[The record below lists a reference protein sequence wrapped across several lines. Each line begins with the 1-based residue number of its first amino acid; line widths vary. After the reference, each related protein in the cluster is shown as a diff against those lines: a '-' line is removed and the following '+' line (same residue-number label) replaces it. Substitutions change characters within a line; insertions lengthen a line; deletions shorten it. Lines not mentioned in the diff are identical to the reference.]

1 MTRPTSRLI
10 FLSRKLLEMKLVIVE
25 SPAKCTTIKRYLG
38 EDYLVM
44 ASLGHIR
51 DLATSGKDGLGVNV
65 AEDFS
70 PTYNINKDKLHIV
83 KELKN
88 AMSKCD
94 EVILATD
101 PDREGEA
108 IAWHLAQVL
117 GLDINSTKRLE
128 FHEITRDSIGEAM
141 LHPRTIDKNL
151 VSSQETRRIIDRII
165 GFKLSTLLFKK
176 IRSRSGGRVQS
187 ATLKMIADHDDEIAK
202 FVPEEYW
209 TINVKINAFK
219 RTFAVNFVSDKG
231 EAVQISNGAQASSI
245 VDRIPEN
252 LKVINVEKKIK
263 VSDSKEPFITSTLQ
277 QEAFSRLKFKTKKT
291 QLIAQQLYEGIEVDG
306 EHVGLIT
313 YMRTDSTRLSPTF
326 VQRATAY
333 ITEKFGKEYLGHAK
347 KIRQVSMMQ
356 DAHEA
361 IRPTSNHR
369 TPESV
374 RKFLTNDQYNLYK
387 LIYNRTVASLMQ
399 SKKDEQMT
407 IYLGANDLLF
417 KLDLTRT
424 LFKGYE
430 AIYVDTEKEE
440 NHFDYFPDFEVG
452 KEFKVAS
459 KEAEQKF
466 TQAPAHYSEAKIV
479 RLMEEVGIGRPSTYA
494 STIDT
499 LRKRKYV
506 DNESGI
512 LTITQQGALTSTVL
526 NKYFPEIINT
536 KYTAQMEKKLDNI
549 EDGSQSRSK
558 ILNEFYYPFIEHFNV
573 VSQIMYKEKFVETG
587 DMCPICGAPLVIKEG
602 KNGTFIGCSN
612 FPGCKYVQ
620 KEETDKNEPTK
631 IGEKCPECG
640 GDLVLREKNGS
651 TFVSCSN
658 FPKCHYTR
666 KMPTTNVSPT
676 IEDTKPVKDCPDCD
690 GYLIKKKG
698 RYGYFLGCINY
709 PKCTH
714 MEKIKR
720 NKRK

>member
-1 MTRPTSRLI
+1 
-10 FLSRKLLEMKLVIVE
+10 MKLVIVE

-51 DLATSGKDGLGVNV
+51 DLATSGKDGLGVDV
-65 AEDFS
+65 SKDFL
-70 PTYNINKDKLHIV
+70 PTYIINKDKQHIV
-83 KELKN
+83 RDLKN
-88 AMSKCD
+88 AMRKCD

-117 GLDINSTKRLE
+117 GLDVDTTKRLE
-128 FHEITRDSIGEAM
+128 FHEITRDSISQAM
-141 LHPRTIDKNL
+141 ANPRTINQNL

-187 ATLKMIADHDDEIAK
+187 ATLKMISDHDEEIAK

-209 TINVKINAFK
+209 TINTKIKAFH
-219 RTFAVNFVSDKG
+219 RVFNVTLISESDIASK
-231 EAVQISNGAQASSI
+231 EQADAI
-245 VDRIPEN
+245 LARIPDF
-252 LKVINVEKKIK
+252 LTVDKVEKKIK
-263 VSDSKEPFITSTLQ
+263 ISDSKEPFITSTLQ

-291 QLIAQQLYEGIEVDG
+291 QLVAQQLYEGIEVDG

-326 VQRATAY
+326 VSRATAY
-333 ITEKFGKEYLGHAK
+333 IQEKFGKEFLGHAK

-387 LIYNRTVASLMQ
+387 LIYNRTLASLMQ

-407 IYLGANDLLF
+407 IYLKGNDLLY

-424 LFKGYE
+424 VFKGYE
-430 AIYVDTEKEE
+430 IIYADSEKEE
-440 NHFDYFPDFEVG
+440 NHFDNFPDFVAGMDFEVVE
-452 KEFKVAS
+452 KAN
-459 KEAEQKF
+459 EQKF

-499 LRKRKYV
+499 IKKRKYV
-506 DNESGI
+506 TDEGGV
-512 LTITQQGALTSTVL
+512 LTVTQQGSLTSTVL

-536 KYTAQMEKKLDNI
+536 KYTALMEKKLDNI
-549 EDGSQSRSK
+549 EDGNQSRNK
-558 ILNEFYYPFIEHFNV
+558 ILEEFYYPFIEHFNK
-573 VSQIMYKEKFVETG
+573 VSQVMYKEKFVETG
-587 DMCPICGAPLVIKEG
+587 EKCPECGAPLVIKEG
-602 KNGTFIGCSN
+602 KNGTFVGCSN
-612 FPGCKYVQ
+612 FPTCKYVQ
-620 KEETDKNEPTK
+620 KEEKENTAKPT
-631 IGEKCPECG
+631 GEKCPKCG
-640 GDLVLREKNGS
+640 GELLQREKNGS
-651 TFVSCSN
+651 TFLTCSN
-658 FPKCHYTR
+658 FPKCRYT
-666 KMPTTNVSPT
+666 KKVLMESATTSEPTNA
-676 IEDTKPVKDCPDCD
+676 VKNCPECD

-698 RYGYFLGCINY
+698 KFGYFLGCINY
-709 PKCTH
+709 PTCTH
-714 MEKIKR
+714 MEKLPKKR
-720 NKRK
+720 RK

>member
-1 MTRPTSRLI
+1 
-10 FLSRKLLEMKLVIVE
+10 MKLVIVE

-38 EDYLVM
+38 DNYIVM

-51 DLATSGKDGLGVNV
+51 DLATSGKDGLGVDVNN
-65 AEDFS
+65 DFS
-70 PTYNINKDKLHIV
+70 PTYVVNKDKQHIIR
-83 KELKN
+83 ELKN
-88 AMSKCD
+88 AMDKCD

-117 GLDINSTKRLE
+117 GLNVDTTKRLE

-141 LHPRTIDKNL
+141 KHPRVINKNL

-176 IRSRSGGRVQS
+176 IHSRSGGRVQS

-209 TINVKINAFK
+209 TITTKIKAFNK
-219 RTFAVNFVSDKG
+219 EFAVNLLTDNDQEINIKNG
-231 EAVQISNGAQASSI
+231 EQAYAI
-245 VDRIPEN
+245 LKRIPEQ
-252 LKVINVEKKIK
+252 LNVAKIEKKIK
-263 VSDSKEPFITSTLQ
+263 ISDSKEPFITSTLQ

-291 QLIAQQLYEGIEVDG
+291 QLIAQQLYEGIEVAG

-326 VQRATAY
+326 VERATAY

-374 RKFLTNDQYNLYK
+374 RRYLTNDQYNLYK
-387 LIYNRTVASLMQ
+387 LIYNRTLASLMQ

-407 IYLGANDLLF
+407 VYLEGNGLCF

-430 AIYVDTEKEE
+430 AIYKDSEEE
-440 NHFDYFPDFEVG
+440 NHFDYFPDFTTDEKFAVIF
-452 KEFKVAS
+452 KET
-459 KEAEQKF
+459 EQKF
-466 TQAPAHYSEAKIV
+466 TQPPAHYSEAKIV

-499 LRKRKYV
+499 IRKRKYV
-506 DNESGI
+506 TDESGI
-512 LTITQQGALTSTVL
+512 LVTTKQGTLTSVVL
-526 NKYFPEIINT
+526 NKYFPEIVDT
-536 KYTAQMEKKLDNI
+536 KYTALMEKKLDNI
-549 EDGSQSRSK
+549 EEGNQSRSK
-558 ILNEFYYPFIEHFNV
+558 ILNDFYYPFIELFDE
-573 VSQIMYKEKFVETG
+573 VSKKMYKESFVETG
-587 DMCPICGAPLVIKEG
+587 EFCPECGAPLVIKEG
-602 KNGTFIGCSN
+602 KNGQFVGCSN
-612 FPGCKYVQ
+612 FPECKYVQ
-620 KEETDKNEPTK
+620 KQENEGPAPTP
-631 IGEKCPECG
+631 IGEKCPDCG
-640 GDLVLREKNGS
+640 GQLLLRTKNNNS
-651 TFVSCSN
+651 FITCEN
-658 FPKCHYTR
+658 FPRCHYTR
-666 KMPTTNVSPT
+666 KVATSNSSPI
-676 IEDTKPVKDCPDCD
+676 IEEEKRVKDCPDCD
-690 GYLIKKKG
+690 GYLVKKKG
-698 RYGYFLGCINY
+698 KFGYFLGCINY
-709 PKCTH
+709 PKCNH
-714 MEKIKR
+714 MEKIMKK
-720 NKRK
+720 KRK

>member
-1 MTRPTSRLI
+1 
-10 FLSRKLLEMKLVIVE
+10 MKLVIVE

-38 EDYLVM
+38 EDYQVM

-51 DLATSGKDGLGVNV
+51 DLATSGKDGLGVDVNN
-65 AEDFS
+65 DFS
-70 PTYNINKDKLHIV
+70 PTYIINKDKQHIV
-83 KELKN
+83 RELKN
-88 AMSKCD
+88 AMYKCD

-117 GLDINSTKRLE
+117 GLDVDTTKRLE

-141 LHPRTIDKNL
+141 KHPRTIDQNL

-187 ATLKMIADHDDEIAK
+187 ATLKMIADHDEEIAK

-209 TINVKINAFK
+209 VINTKINAF
-219 RTFAVNFVSDKG
+219 RRNFSVTLLADSG
-231 EAVQISNGAQASSI
+231 EAIKIANGVQANEILA
-245 VDRIPEN
+245 RIPDN
-252 LKVINVEKKIK
+252 LVVDKVEKKIK

-291 QLIAQQLYEGIEVDG
+291 QLVAQQLYEGIEVDG

-326 VQRATAY
+326 VQRATAF
-333 ITEKFGKEYLGHAK
+333 IQEKFGKEYLGHAK

-387 LIYNRTVASLMQ
+387 LIYNRTLASLMQ

-407 IYLGANDLLF
+407 IYLKGNDLLY

-424 LFKGYE
+424 VFKGYE
-430 AIYVDTEKEE
+430 VIYADTEKEE
-440 NHFDYFPDFEVG
+440 NHFDYFPDFEIG
-452 KEFKVAS
+452 SSFKVIE
-459 KEAEQKF
+459 KQAEQKF

-499 LRKRKYV
+499 IKKRKYV
-506 DNESGI
+506 EDQSGI
-512 LTITQQGALTSTVL
+512 LTVTPQGSLTSTVL
-526 NKYFPEIINT
+526 NKYFPEIIDT
-536 KYTAQMEKKLDNI
+536 KYTALMEKKLDNI
-549 EDGSQSRSK
+549 EEGNQSRSK
-558 ILNEFYYPFIEHFNV
+558 ILDEFYYPFIEHFNK
-573 VSQIMYKEKFVETG
+573 VSQVMYKEKFVETG
-587 DMCPICGAPLVIKEG
+587 DKCPICGAPLVVKEG
-602 KNGTFIGCSN
+602 KNGSFVGCSN
-612 FPGCKYVQ
+612 FPTCKYVQ
-620 KEETDKNEPTK
+620 KEEKPANAATP
-631 IGEKCPECG
+631 IGEKCPDCG
-640 GDLVLREKNGS
+640 GELLLRQKNGTS
-651 TFVSCSN
+651 FLTCSN
-658 FPKCHYTR
+658 FPKCRYTR
-666 KMPTTNVSPT
+666 KMLTTNVSPT
-676 IEDTKPVKDCPDCD
+676 IEDAKPVKDCPDCD

-698 RYGYFLGCINY
+698 KYGYFLGCINY
-709 PKCTH
+709 PKCNH
-714 MEKIKR
+714 MERIKR
-720 NKRK
+720 TKRK

>member
-1 MTRPTSRLI
+1 
-10 FLSRKLLEMKLVIVE
+10 MKLVIVE

-38 EDYLVM
+38 DNYIVM

-51 DLATSGKDGLGVNV
+51 DLATSGKDGLGVDVNN
-65 AEDFS
+65 DFS
-70 PTYNINKDKLHIV
+70 PTYIINKDKQHIV
-83 KELKN
+83 RELKN
-88 AMSKCD
+88 AMDKCD

-117 GLDINSTKRLE
+117 GLDVETTKRLE
-128 FHEITRDSIGEAM
+128 FHEITRDSISEAM
-141 LHPRTIDKNL
+141 NHPRTINKSL

-176 IRSRSGGRVQS
+176 IHSRSAGRVQS

-209 TINVKINAFK
+209 TIATKIKAFNK
-219 RTFAVNFVSDKG
+219 EFSVALLSD
-231 EAVQISNGAQASSI
+231 NGQDVEIKNSEQAHAI
-245 VDRIPEN
+245 LDRIPEKLN
-252 LKVINVEKKIK
+252 VAKVEKKIK
-263 VSDSKEPFITSTLQ
+263 ISDSKEPFITSTLQ

-291 QLIAQQLYEGIEVDG
+291 QLVAQQLYEGIEVDG

-326 VQRATAY
+326 VQRATDY

-387 LIYNRTVASLMQ
+387 LIYNRTLASLMQ

-407 IYLGANDLLF
+407 VFLEGDGLMF

-424 LFKGYE
+424 LFQGYE
-430 AIYVDTEKEE
+430 AIYKDAEKEE
-440 NHFDYFPDFEVG
+440 NHFEFFPDFESDEQFEVTL
-452 KEFKVAS
+452 KET
-459 KEAEQKF
+459 EQKF
-466 TQAPAHYSEAKIV
+466 TQPPAHYSEAKIV

-499 LRKRKYV
+499 IRKRKYV

-512 LTITQQGALTSTVL
+512 LITTKQGNLTSVVL
-526 NKYFPEIINT
+526 NKYFPEIVNT
-536 KYTAQMEKKLDNI
+536 KYTATMEKKLDNI
-549 EDGSQSRSK
+549 EEGNQSRSK
-558 ILNEFYYPFIEHFNV
+558 ILNDFYYPFIEEFDR
-573 VSQIMYKEKFVETG
+573 VSKIMYKESFVETG
-587 DMCPICGAPLVIKEG
+587 EKCPKCGAPLVIKEG
-602 KNGTFIGCSN
+602 KNGQFVGCSN
-612 FPGCKYVQ
+612 FPECKYVQ
-620 KEETDKNEPTK
+620 KQESDAPKPTP

-640 GDLVLREKNGS
+640 GELLLRNKNGNS
-651 TFVSCSN
+651 FITCSN
-658 FPKCHYTR
+658 FPKCRYTR
-666 KMPTTNVSPT
+666 KVASSNTSPV
-676 IEDTKPVKDCPDCD
+676 IEEEKKVKDCPDCD
-690 GYLIKKKG
+690 GYLVKKKG
-698 RYGYFLGCINY
+698 RFGYFLGCINY
-709 PKCTH
+709 PKCNH
-714 MEKIKR
+714 MERILRK
-720 NKRK
+720 KRK

>member
-1 MTRPTSRLI
+1 MARSI
-10 FLSRKLLEMKLVIVE
+10 FLSRKLSKMKLVIVE

-38 EDYLVM
+38 EDYIVM

-65 AEDFS
+65 ADDFS
-70 PTYNINKDKLHIV
+70 PTYIINKDKQHIV

-88 AMSKCD
+88 AMYKCD

-117 GLDINSTKRLE
+117 GLDVNTTKRLE

-141 LHPRTIDKNL
+141 NHPRTIDQNL

-219 RTFAVNFVSDKG
+219 RTFAVNLISDKDDK
-231 EAVQISNGAQASSI
+231 ITNGQVAQAI
-245 VDRIPEN
+245 VKRIPEY
-252 LKVINVEKKIK
+252 LSVSKIEKKIK

-326 VQRATAY
+326 VGRATAY

-374 RKFLTNDQYNLYK
+374 RRFLTNDQYNLYK
-387 LIYNRTVASLMQ
+387 LIYNRTLASLMQ

-407 IYLGANDLLF
+407 IYLEGNGLMW

-430 AIYVDTEKEE
+430 AVYIDTEKED
-440 NHFDYFPDFEVG
+440 NHFDYFPDFAEG
-452 KEFKVAS
+452 EQFKVTQ
-459 KEAEQKF
+459 KDAEQKF

-479 RLMEEVGIGRPSTYA
+479 KLMEEVGIGRPSTYA
-494 STIDT
+494 STIET

-506 DNESGI
+506 DDQSGI
-512 LTITQQGALTSTVL
+512 LTITQQGSLTSTVL
-526 NKYFPEIINT
+526 NKYFPDIVNT
-536 KYTAQMEKKLDNI
+536 KYTAQMENKLDNI
-549 EDGSQSRSK
+549 EDGSQSRNK
-558 ILNEFYYPFIEHFNV
+558 ILNEFYYPFIDHFNV
-573 VSQIMYKEKFVETG
+573 VSKIMYKEKFEETG
-587 DMCPICGAPLVIKEG
+587 DLCPICGSPLVIKEG
-602 KNGTFIGCSN
+602 KNGKFVGCSN
-612 FPGCKYVQ
+612 FPKCKYVQ
-620 KEETDKNEPTK
+620 KEEVEKVELTK
-631 IGEKCPECG
+631 TGEKCPECG

-651 TFVSCSN
+651 TFISCSN

-666 KMPTTNVSPT
+666 KIPNSNASVAV
-676 IEDTKPVKDCPDCD
+676 EDAKPVKKCPECGGD
-690 GYLIKKKG
+690 LVKKKG
-698 RYGYFLGCINY
+698 PFGYFLGCTNF

-720 NKRK
+720 TKRK

>member
-1 MTRPTSRLI
+1 MTSIISRLI
-10 FLSRKLLEMKLVIVE
+10 VLKRKRRMKLVIVE

-38 EDYLVM
+38 DNYIVM

-51 DLATSGKDGLGVNV
+51 DLATSGKDGLGVDVNN
-65 AEDFS
+65 DFS
-70 PTYNINKDKLHIV
+70 PTYIINKDKQHIV
-83 KELKN
+83 RELKS
-88 AMSKCD
+88 AMDKCD

-117 GLDINSTKRLE
+117 GLDVETTKRLE

-141 LHPRTIDKNL
+141 NHPRTINKSL

-176 IRSRSGGRVQS
+176 IHSRSAGRVQS

-209 TINVKINAFK
+209 TITTKIKAFNK
-219 RTFAVNFVSDKG
+219 EFGVALLSD
-231 EAVQISNGAQASSI
+231 NGQDIEIKNSEQAHAI
-245 VDRIPEN
+245 LDRIPEKLN
-252 LKVINVEKKIK
+252 VAKVEKKIK

-291 QLIAQQLYEGIEVDG
+291 QLVAQQLYEGIEVDG

-326 VQRATAY
+326 VQRATDY

-387 LIYNRTVASLMQ
+387 LIYNRTLASLMQ

-407 IYLGANDLLF
+407 VFLEGDGLLF

-424 LFKGYE
+424 LFQGYE
-430 AIYVDTEKEE
+430 AIYKDAEKEE
-440 NHFDYFPDFEVG
+440 NHFEFFPDFTSDEQFEVVL
-452 KEFKVAS
+452 KET
-459 KEAEQKF
+459 EQKF
-466 TQAPAHYSEAKIV
+466 TQPPAHYSEAKIV

-499 LRKRKYV
+499 IRKRKYV

-512 LTITQQGALTSTVL
+512 LITTKQGNLTSVVL
-526 NKYFPEIINT
+526 NKYFPEIVNT
-536 KYTAQMEKKLDNI
+536 KYTATMEKKLDNI
-549 EDGSQSRSK
+549 EEGNQSRSK
-558 ILNEFYYPFIEHFNV
+558 ILNDFYYPFIEEFDR
-573 VSQIMYKEKFVETG
+573 VSKIMYKESFVETG
-587 DMCPICGAPLVIKEG
+587 DKCPKCGAPLVIKEG
-602 KNGTFIGCSN
+602 KNGQFVGCSN
-612 FPGCKYVQ
+612 FPECKYVQ
-620 KEETDKNEPTK
+620 KPENDGPKPTP

-640 GDLVLREKNGS
+640 GELLLRNKNGNS
-651 TFVSCSN
+651 FITCSN
-658 FPKCHYTR
+658 FPKCRYTR
-666 KMPTTNVSPT
+666 KVASTNTSPV
-676 IEDTKPVKDCPDCD
+676 IEEEKKVKDCPDCD
-690 GYLIKKKG
+690 GYLVKKKG
-698 RYGYFLGCINY
+698 RFGYFLGCINY
-709 PKCTH
+709 PKCNH
-714 MEKIKR
+714 MERILRK
-720 NKRK
+720 KRK

>member
-1 MTRPTSRLI
+1 
-10 FLSRKLLEMKLVIVE
+10 MKLVIVE

-65 AEDFS
+65 GDNFS
-70 PTYNINKDKLHIV
+70 PTYIVNKDKVHIV
-83 KELKN
+83 RELKN

-117 GLDINSTKRLE
+117 GLDIDTTKRLE

-219 RTFAVNFVSDKG
+219 RTFAINFVSDHG
-231 EAVQISNGAQASSI
+231 ESVQIANGEQASKI
-245 VDRIPEN
+245 INRISDN
-252 LKVINVEKKIK
+252 LKVVKVEKKIK

-326 VQRATAY
+326 VQRATAF
-333 ITEKFGKEYLGHAK
+333 IQEKYGKEYLGHAK

-387 LIYNRTVASLMQ
+387 LIYNRTLASLMQ

-407 IYLGANDLLF
+407 IYLKGNDLLY

-424 LFKGYE
+424 VFKGYE
-430 AIYVDTEKEE
+430 VIYADTEKEE
-440 NHFDYFPDFEVG
+440 NHFDYFPDFEIG
-452 KEFKVAS
+452 SSFKVIE
-459 KEAEQKF
+459 KQAEQKF

-499 LRKRKYV
+499 IKKRKYV
-506 DNESGI
+506 EDQSGI
-512 LTITQQGALTSTVL
+512 LTVTQQGALTSTVL
-526 NKYFPEIINT
+526 NKYFPEIIDT
-536 KYTAQMEKKLDNI
+536 KYTALMEKKLDNI
-549 EDGSQSRSK
+549 EEGNQSRSK
-558 ILNEFYYPFIEHFNV
+558 ILNEFYYPFIEHFNK
-573 VSQIMYKEKFVETG
+573 VSQVMYKEKFVETG
-587 DMCPICGAPLVIKEG
+587 DKCPVCGAPLVVKEG
-602 KNGTFIGCSN
+602 KNGSFVGCSN
-612 FPGCKYVQ
+612 FPTCKYVQ
-620 KEETDKNEPTK
+620 KEEKPANAATP
-631 IGEKCPECG
+631 IGEKCPDCG
-640 GDLVLREKNGS
+640 GDLLLRQKNGTS
-651 TFVSCSN
+651 FLTCSN
-658 FPKCHYTR
+658 FPKCRYTR
-666 KMPTTNVSPT
+666 KMLTTNVSPT
-676 IEDTKPVKDCPDCD
+676 IEDAKPVKDCPDCD

-698 RYGYFLGCINY
+698 KYGYFLGCINY
-709 PKCTH
+709 PKCNH
-714 MEKIKR
+714 MERIKR
-720 NKRK
+720 TKRK

>member
-1 MTRPTSRLI
+1 
-10 FLSRKLLEMKLVIVE
+10 MKLVIVE

-38 EDYLVM
+38 EDYNVM

-51 DLATSGKDGLGVNV
+51 DLATSGKDGLGVDVNK
-65 AEDFS
+65 DFS
-70 PTYNINKDKLHIV
+70 PTYIVNKDKQHIV
-83 KELKN
+83 RELKN

-117 GLDINSTKRLE
+117 GLDINTTKRLE
-128 FHEITRDSIGEAM
+128 FHEITRDSISEAM
-141 LHPRTIDKNL
+141 AHPRVIDQNL

-187 ATLKMIADHDDEIAK
+187 ATLKMISDHDQEIAK

-209 TINVKINAFK
+209 VISTKISAFDREFAINLIADNGESIKITNK
-219 RTFAVNFVSDKG
+219 
-231 EAVQISNGAQASSI
+231 EQADNILS
-245 VDRIPEN
+245 RIPDS
-252 LKVINVEKKIK
+252 LKVDKVEKKIK
-263 VSDSKEPFITSTLQ
+263 TSDSKEPFITSTLQ

-291 QLIAQQLYEGIEVDG
+291 QLVAQQLYEGIEVDG

-333 ITEKFGKEYLGHAK
+333 IQEKFGKEYLGHTK

-387 LIYNRTVASLMQ
+387 LIYNRTLASLMQ

-407 IYLGANDLLF
+407 IYLEGNGLLY

-430 AIYVDTEKEE
+430 VIYADTEKEE
-440 NHFDYFPDFEVG
+440 NHFDYFPDFNDGE
-452 KEFKVAS
+452 EFKVIS
-459 KEAEQKF
+459 KSSEQKF
-466 TQAPAHYSEAKIV
+466 TQPPAHYSEAKIV

-499 LRKRKYV
+499 IKKRKYV
-506 DNESGI
+506 NDENGI
-512 LTITQQGALTSTVL
+512 LTVTQQGSLTANVL
-526 NKYFPEIINT
+526 NKYFPEIIDT
-536 KYTAQMEKKLDNI
+536 KYTAMMEKKLDNI
-549 EDGSQSRSK
+549 EDGSQSRNS

-573 VSQIMYKEKFVETG
+573 VSQVMYKEKLTETG
-587 DMCPICGAPLVIKEG
+587 ELCPVCGSPLVFKEG

-612 FPGCKYVQ
+612 FPSCKYVQ
-620 KEETDKNEPTK
+620 KEEKENK
-631 IGEKCPECG
+631 AKSIGEKCPECG
-640 GDLVLREKNGS
+640 GDLLLREKNGS
-651 TFVSCSN
+651 SFITCSN
-658 FPKCHYTR
+658 FPKCRYTR
-666 KMPTTNVSPT
+666 KMLTTNTSPT
-676 IEDTKPVKDCPDCD
+676 VEDTKPVKDCPDCD

-698 RYGYFLGCINY
+698 KYGYFLGCVNY
-709 PKCTH
+709 PNCTH
-714 MEKIKR
+714 MERIVKK
-720 NKRK
+720 KRK

>member
-1 MTRPTSRLI
+1 
-10 FLSRKLLEMKLVIVE
+10 MKLVIVE

-38 EDYLVM
+38 EDYQVM

-51 DLATSGKDGLGVNV
+51 DLATSGKDGLGVDINN
-65 AEDFS
+65 DFQ
-70 PTYNINKDKLHIV
+70 PTYIINKDKQHIV
-83 KELKN
+83 RELKN
-88 AMSKCD
+88 AMYKCD

-117 GLDINSTKRLE
+117 GLDVNTTKRLE

-141 LHPRTIDKNL
+141 AHPRTINQNL

-187 ATLKMIADHDDEIAK
+187 ATLKMIADHDEEIAK

-209 TINVKINAFK
+209 VINTKINAF
-219 RTFAVNFVSDKG
+219 RRNFSVNLISDNG
-231 EAVQISNGAQASSI
+231 EAIKISNGEQANAI
-245 VDRIPEN
+245 LARIPEN
-252 LKVINVEKKIK
+252 LVVDKVEKKIK

-291 QLIAQQLYEGIEVDG
+291 QLVAQQLYEGIEVDG

-326 VQRATAY
+326 VQRATAF
-333 ITEKFGKEYLGHAK
+333 IQEKFGKEYLGHGN

-374 RKFLTNDQYNLYK
+374 RKFLSNDQYNLYK
-387 LIYNRTVASLMQ
+387 LIYNRTLASLMQ

-407 IYLGANDLLF
+407 IYLKGNDLMY

-424 LFKGYE
+424 IFKGYE
-430 AIYVDTEKEE
+430 VIYADTEKEE
-440 NHFDYFPDFEVG
+440 NHFDYFPDFDAGES
-452 KEFKVAS
+452 FKVIE
-459 KEAEQKF
+459 KNAEQKF

-499 LRKRKYV
+499 IKKRKYV
-506 DNESGI
+506 EDQSGI
-512 LTITQQGALTSTVL
+512 LTVTSQGALTSTVL
-526 NKYFPEIINT
+526 NKYFPEIIDT
-536 KYTAQMEKKLDNI
+536 KYTALMEKKLDNI
-549 EDGSQSRSK
+549 EDGNQSRNK
-558 ILNEFYYPFIEHFNV
+558 ILNEFYYPFIEHFNK
-573 VSQIMYKEKFVETG
+573 VSQVMYKEKFVETG
-587 DMCPICGAPLVIKEG
+587 DKCPVCGAPLVIKEG

-612 FPGCKYVQ
+612 FPTCKFVQ
-620 KEETDKNEPTK
+620 KEEKDNNATP
-631 IGEKCPECG
+631 IGEKCPDCG
-640 GDLVLREKNGS
+640 GDLLLREKNGS
-651 TFVSCSN
+651 SFLTCSN

-666 KMPTTNVSPT
+666 KMLTTNSSPT
-676 IEDTKPVKDCPDCD
+676 IEDTKPIKDCPDCD

-698 RYGYFLGCINY
+698 KYGYFLGCINY

-714 MEKIKR
+714 MERMPRK
-720 NKRK
+720 KRK

>member
-1 MTRPTSRLI
+1 
-10 FLSRKLLEMKLVIVE
+10 MKLVIVE

-38 EDYLVM
+38 EDYVVM

-51 DLATSGKDGLGVNV
+51 DLATSGKDGLGVDINNG
-65 AEDFS
+65 FS
-70 PTYNINKDKLHIV
+70 PTYIINKDKQHIV
-83 KELKN
+83 RELKN
-88 AMSKCD
+88 AMYKCD

-117 GLDINSTKRLE
+117 GLDINTTKRLE

-141 LHPRTIDKNL
+141 AHPRVINQNL

-187 ATLKMIADHDDEIAK
+187 ATLKMISDHDEEIAK

-209 TINVKINAFK
+209 VINTKINAFK
-219 RTFAVNFVSDKG
+219 RNFAVNLLADNGENIKITNGKDANDILARIPDALKVSD
-231 EAVQISNGAQASSI
+231 
-245 VDRIPEN
+245 
-252 LKVINVEKKIK
+252 VEKKIK

-291 QLIAQQLYEGIEVDG
+291 QLVAQQLYEGIEVDG

-333 ITEKFGKEYLGHAK
+333 IQEKFGKEYLGHAK
-347 KIRQVSMMQ
+347 KIRQVSMLQ

-387 LIYNRTVASLMQ
+387 LIYNRTLASLMQ

-407 IYLGANDLLF
+407 IFLKGNDLLY

-424 LFKGYE
+424 VFKGYE
-430 AIYVDTEKEE
+430 AIYADTEKEE
-440 NHFDYFPDFEVG
+440 NHFDYFPDFEIG
-452 KEFKVAS
+452 EEFKVIE
-459 KEAEQKF
+459 KNAEQKF

-499 LRKRKYV
+499 IKKRKYV
-506 DNESGI
+506 SDESGI
-512 LTITQQGALTSTVL
+512 LITTQQGSLTSTVL
-526 NKYFPEIINT
+526 NKYFPEIVDT
-536 KYTAQMEKKLDNI
+536 KYTALMEKKLDNI
-549 EDGSQSRSK
+549 EEGSQSRNK
-558 ILNEFYYPFIEHFNV
+558 ILDEFYYPFIEHFNK
-573 VSQIMYKEKFVETG
+573 VSQVMYKEKLVETG
-587 DMCPICGAPLVIKEG
+587 DKCPLCGAPLVIKEG
-602 KNGTFIGCSN
+602 KNGTFVGCSN
-612 FPGCKYVQ
+612 FPTCKYVQ
-620 KEETDKNEPTK
+620 KEEKETPNATP
-631 IGEKCPECG
+631 IGEKCPDCG
-640 GDLVLREKNGS
+640 GELLLREKNGS
-651 TFVSCSN
+651 SFITCSN
-658 FPKCHYTR
+658 FPKCRYTR
-666 KMPTTNVSPT
+666 KIPSTNTSPS
-676 IEDTKPVKDCPDCD
+676 IEDVKPIKDCPDCD
-690 GYLIKKKG
+690 GYLVKKKG
-698 RYGYFLGCINY
+698 KYGYFLGCINY
-709 PKCTH
+709 PKCNH
-714 MEKIKR
+714 MEKIMKK
-720 NKRK
+720 KRK

>member
-1 MTRPTSRLI
+1 
-10 FLSRKLLEMKLVIVE
+10 MKLVIVE

-38 EDYLVM
+38 EDYQVM

-51 DLATSGKDGLGVNV
+51 DLATSGKDGLGVDVNN
-65 AEDFS
+65 DFS
-70 PTYNINKDKLHIV
+70 PTYIINKDKQHIV
-83 KELKN
+83 RELKN
-88 AMSKCD
+88 AMYKCD

-117 GLDINSTKRLE
+117 GLDIVTTKRLE

-141 LHPRTIDKNL
+141 KHPRTIDQNL

-187 ATLKMIADHDDEIAK
+187 ATLKMIADHDEEIAK

-209 TINVKINAFK
+209 VINTKINAFK
-219 RTFAVNFVSDKG
+219 RNFSVTLLADSG
-231 EAVQISNGAQASSI
+231 EAIKIANGVQANEILA
-245 VDRIPEN
+245 RIPDN
-252 LKVINVEKKIK
+252 LVVDKVEKKIK

-291 QLIAQQLYEGIEVDG
+291 QLVAQQLYEGIEVDG

-326 VQRATAY
+326 VQRATAF
-333 ITEKFGKEYLGHAK
+333 IQEKFGKEYLGHAK

-387 LIYNRTVASLMQ
+387 LIYNRTLASLMQ

-407 IYLGANDLLF
+407 IYLKGNDLLY

-424 LFKGYE
+424 VFKGYE
-430 AIYVDTEKEE
+430 VIYADTEKEE
-440 NHFDYFPDFEVG
+440 NHFDYFPDFEIG
-452 KEFKVAS
+452 SSFKVIE
-459 KEAEQKF
+459 KQAEQKF

-499 LRKRKYV
+499 IKKRKYV
-506 DNESGI
+506 EDQSGI
-512 LTITQQGALTSTVL
+512 LTVTPQGSLTSTVL
-526 NKYFPEIINT
+526 NKYFPEIIDT
-536 KYTAQMEKKLDNI
+536 KYTALMEKKLDNI
-549 EDGSQSRSK
+549 EGGNQSRSK
-558 ILNEFYYPFIEHFNV
+558 ILNEFYYPFIEHFNK
-573 VSQIMYKEKFVETG
+573 VSQVMYKEKFVETG
-587 DMCPICGAPLVIKEG
+587 EKCPICGAPLVIKEG
-602 KNGTFIGCSN
+602 KNGSFVGCSN
-612 FPGCKYVQ
+612 FPTCKYVQ
-620 KEETDKNEPTK
+620 KEEKPANAATP
-631 IGEKCPECG
+631 IGEQCPDCG
-640 GDLVLREKNGS
+640 GDLLLRQKNGTS
-651 TFVSCSN
+651 FLTCSN

-666 KMPTTNVSPT
+666 KMLTTNVSPT
-676 IEDTKPVKDCPDCD
+676 VEDAKPVKDCPDCD

-698 RYGYFLGCINY
+698 KYGYFLGCINY
-709 PKCTH
+709 PKCNH
-714 MEKIKR
+714 MERIKR
-720 NKRK
+720 TKRK

>member
-1 MTRPTSRLI
+1 
-10 FLSRKLLEMKLVIVE
+10 MKLVIVE

-38 EDYLVM
+38 DDYLVM

-65 AEDFS
+65 ADDFS
-70 PTYNINKDKLHIV
+70 PTYIINKDKQHIV
-83 KELKN
+83 KELKA
-88 AMSKCD
+88 AMSKCN

-117 GLDINSTKRLE
+117 GLDVETTKRLE

-141 LHPRTIDKNL
+141 LHPRTIDQNL

-187 ATLKMIADHDDEIAK
+187 ATLKMIADHDEEIAK

-209 TINVKINAFK
+209 TINVKIDAFK
-219 RTFAVNFVSDKG
+219 RTFAVNLITDKDDKI
-231 EAVQISNGAQASSI
+231 ANGKDAQAI

-252 LKVINVEKKIK
+252 LTVDHIEKKIK

-326 VQRATAY
+326 VGRATAY
-333 ITEKFGKEYLGHAK
+333 IQEKFGKEYLGHAK

-387 LIYNRTVASLMQ
+387 LIYNRTLASLMQ
-399 SKKDEQMT
+399 SKKDEQM
-407 IYLGANDLLF
+407 IIFLKGGDLTY

-430 AIYVDTEKEE
+430 AVYADTEKEE
-440 NHFDYFPDFEVG
+440 NHFDYFPDFAEG
-452 KEFKVAS
+452 EQFKVVL

-494 STIDT
+494 STIET

-512 LTITQQGALTSTVL
+512 LITTQQGNLTSVVL
-526 NKYFPEIINT
+526 NKYFPEIVNT

-558 ILNEFYYPFIEHFNV
+558 ILNEFYYPFIEHFNE
-573 VSQIMYKEKFVETG
+573 VSKVMYKEKFEETG
-587 DMCPICGAPLVIKEG
+587 DMCPLCGAPLVIKEG
-602 KNGTFIGCSN
+602 KNGTFVGCSN
-612 FPGCKYVQ
+612 FPTCKYVK
-620 KEETDKNEPTK
+620 KEEVEKPELTK
-631 IGEKCPECG
+631 IGEQCPECG

-658 FPKCHYTR
+658 FPKCRYTR
-666 KMPTTNVSPT
+666 KIPTTNASPT
-676 IEDTKPVKDCPDCD
+676 VEDNKPVKDCPDCD

-709 PKCTH
+709 PKCNH

-720 NKRK
+720 TKRK

>member
-1 MTRPTSRLI
+1 
-10 FLSRKLLEMKLVIVE
+10 MKLVIVE

-38 EDYLVM
+38 EDYQVM

-51 DLATSGKDGLGVNV
+51 DLATSGKDGLGVDVNK
-65 AEDFS
+65 DFL
-70 PTYNINKDKLHIV
+70 PTYIINKDKQHIV
-83 KELKN
+83 RELKS
-88 AMSKCD
+88 AMYKCD

-117 GLDINSTKRLE
+117 GLDIKTTKRLE
-128 FHEITRDSIGEAM
+128 FHEITRDSISEAM
-141 LHPRTIDKNL
+141 AHPRTINQNL

-187 ATLKMIADHDDEIAK
+187 ATLKMIADHDEEIAK

-209 TINVKINAFK
+209 VINTKINAFG
-219 RTFAVNFVSDKG
+219 REFAINLIENSKIINQ
-231 EAVQISNGAQASSI
+231 EQANDILS
-245 VDRIPEN
+245 RIPEY
-252 LKVINVEKKIK
+252 LTVEKVEKKIK
-263 VSDSKEPFITSTLQ
+263 VNDSKEPFITSTLQ

-291 QLIAQQLYEGIEVDG
+291 QLVAQQLYEGIEVDG

-326 VQRATAY
+326 VQRATAF
-333 ITEKFGKEYLGHAK
+333 IEEKFGKEYLGHTK

-387 LIYNRTVASLMQ
+387 LIYNRTLASLMK

-407 IYLGANDLLF
+407 IYLKGNDLTY

-424 LFKGYE
+424 VFKGYE
-430 AIYVDTEKEE
+430 IIYADSEKEE
-440 NHFDYFPDFEVG
+440 NHIDSFPDFADNEKFLVTD
-452 KEFKVAS
+452 KS
-459 KEAEQKF
+459 AEQKF

-499 LRKRKYV
+499 IKKRKYV
-506 DNESGI
+506 TDEGGI
-512 LTITQQGALTSTVL
+512 LTVTQQGSLTSTVL
-526 NKYFPEIINT
+526 NKYFPEIIDT
-536 KYTAQMEKKLDNI
+536 KYTALMEKKLDNI
-549 EDGSQSRSK
+549 EDGNQSRNK
-558 ILNEFYYPFIEHFNV
+558 ILEEFYYPFIELFNK
-573 VSQIMYKEKFVETG
+573 VSQVMYKEKFTETG
-587 DMCPICGAPLVIKEG
+587 DKCPVCGAPLVIKEG

-612 FPGCKYVQ
+612 FPTCKYVQ
-620 KEETDKNEPTK
+620 KEEKENTNATP
-631 IGEKCPECG
+631 IGEKCPKCG
-640 GDLVLREKNGS
+640 GDLLLREKNGS
-651 TFVSCSN
+651 SFLTCSN
-658 FPKCHYTR
+658 FPKCRYTR
-666 KMPTTNVSPT
+666 KIQNTNSSPT
-676 IEDTKPVKDCPDCD
+676 VEDAKPVKNCPDCD
-690 GYLIKKKG
+690 GYLVKKKG
-698 RYGYFLGCINY
+698 KYGYFLGCSNF
-709 PKCTH
+709 PTCTH
-714 MEKIKR
+714 MERIPRK
-720 NKRK
+720 KRK

>member
-1 MTRPTSRLI
+1 
-10 FLSRKLLEMKLVIVE
+10 MKLVIVE

-38 EDYLVM
+38 EDYQVM

-51 DLATSGKDGLGVNV
+51 DLATSGKDGLGVDITK
-65 AEDFS
+65 DFL
-70 PTYNINKDKLHIV
+70 PTYIINKDKQHIV
-83 KELKN
+83 RELKN
-88 AMSKCD
+88 AMYKCD

-117 GLDINSTKRLE
+117 GLDVETTKRLE

-141 LHPRTIDKNL
+141 AHPRTINQNL

-187 ATLKMIADHDDEIAK
+187 ATLKMIADHDEEIAK

-209 TINVKINAFK
+209 VINTKINAF
-219 RTFAVNFVSDKG
+219 RRNFAINLVSDNG
-231 EAVQISNGAQASSI
+231 ESIKITNKEQADAI
-245 VDRIPEN
+245 LARIPET
-252 LKVINVEKKIK
+252 LKVEKVERKIK

-291 QLIAQQLYEGIEVDG
+291 QLVAQQLYEGIEVDG

-326 VQRATAY
+326 VSRATAY
-333 ITEKFGKEYLGHAK
+333 IQEKFGKEFLGHAK

-387 LIYNRTVASLMQ
+387 LIYNRTLASLMQ
-399 SKKDEQMT
+399 SKKDEQMS
-407 IYLGANDLLF
+407 IYLKGNDLLY

-424 LFKGYE
+424 VFKGYE
-430 AIYVDTEKEE
+430 VIYADTEKEE
-440 NHFDYFPDFEVG
+440 NHFDYFPDFADGES
-452 KEFKVAS
+452 FKVID
-459 KEAEQKF
+459 KNAEQKF

-499 LRKRKYV
+499 IKKRKYV
-506 DNESGI
+506 EDESGI
-512 LTITQQGALTSTVL
+512 LTVTQQGALTSTVL
-526 NKYFPEIINT
+526 NKYFPEIIDT
-536 KYTAQMEKKLDNI
+536 KYTALMEKKLDNI
-549 EDGSQSRSK
+549 EDGNQSRSK
-558 ILNEFYYPFIEHFNV
+558 ILNEFYYPFIEHFDK
-573 VSQIMYKEKFVETG
+573 VSQVMYKEKFVETG
-587 DMCPICGAPLVIKEG
+587 DKCPVCGAPLVLKEG
-602 KNGTFIGCSN
+602 KNGTFVGCSN
-612 FPGCKYVQ
+612 FPTCKYVQ
-620 KEETDKNEPTK
+620 KEEKVNNAKEL
-631 IGEKCPECG
+631 GEKCPDCG
-640 GDLVLREKNGS
+640 GELLIREKNGS
-651 TFVSCSN
+651 TFVTCSN
-658 FPKCHYTR
+658 FPKCRYTR
-666 KMPTTNVSPT
+666 KMLTTNTSPT
-676 IEDTKPVKDCPDCD
+676 IEDAKPVKDCPDCD

-698 RYGYFLGCINY
+698 KYGYFLGCINY
-709 PKCTH
+709 PKCSH
-714 MEKIKR
+714 MERIPRK
-720 NKRK
+720 KRK

>member
-1 MTRPTSRLI
+1 MSRLI
-10 FLSRKLLEMKLVIVE
+10 VLRRKRRMKLVIVE

-38 EDYLVM
+38 DNYIVM

-51 DLATSGKDGLGVNV
+51 DLATSGKDGLGVDVKN
-65 AEDFS
+65 DFM
-70 PTYNINKDKLHIV
+70 PTYIINKDKQHIV
-83 KELKN
+83 RELKD
-88 AMSKCD
+88 AMHKCD

-117 GLDINSTKRLE
+117 GLDVETTKRLE

-141 LHPRTIDKNL
+141 KNPRTINKSL

-176 IRSRSGGRVQS
+176 IHSRSAGRVQS

-209 TINVKINAFK
+209 TITTKIKAFNKEFNVSLL
-219 RTFAVNFVSDKG
+219 SD
-231 EAVQISNGAQASSI
+231 NGQDIDIKTSEQAHAI
-245 VDRIPEN
+245 LDRIPEKLN
-252 LKVINVEKKIK
+252 VAKVEKKIK

-291 QLIAQQLYEGIEVDG
+291 QLVAQQLYEGIEVDG

-326 VQRATAY
+326 VQRATDY

-387 LIYNRTVASLMQ
+387 LIYNRTLASLMQ

-407 IYLGANDLLF
+407 VFLEGDGLMF

-424 LFKGYE
+424 LFQGYE
-430 AIYVDTEKEE
+430 AIYKDAEKEE
-440 NHFDYFPDFEVG
+440 NHFEFFPDFENDEKFEVVL
-452 KEFKVAS
+452 KET
-459 KEAEQKF
+459 EQKF
-466 TQAPAHYSEAKIV
+466 TQPPAHYSEAKIV

-499 LRKRKYV
+499 IRKRKYV

-512 LTITQQGALTSTVL
+512 LITTKQGNLTSVVL
-526 NKYFPEIINT
+526 NKYFPEIVNT
-536 KYTAQMEKKLDNI
+536 KYTATMEKKLDNI
-549 EDGSQSRSK
+549 EEGNQSRSK
-558 ILNEFYYPFIEHFNV
+558 ILNDFYYPFIEEFDR
-573 VSQIMYKEKFVETG
+573 VSKIMYKESFVETG
-587 DMCPICGAPLVIKEG
+587 DKCPKCGAPLVIKEG
-602 KNGTFIGCSN
+602 KNGQFVGCSN
-612 FPGCKYVQ
+612 FPECKYVQ
-620 KEETDKNEPTK
+620 KQESDAPAPTP

-640 GDLVLREKNGS
+640 GELLLRNKNGNS
-651 TFVSCSN
+651 FITCSN
-658 FPKCHYTR
+658 FPKCRYTR
-666 KMPTTNVSPT
+666 KVASSNTSPV
-676 IEDTKPVKDCPDCD
+676 IEEEKKVKDCPDCD
-690 GYLIKKKG
+690 GYLVKKKG
-698 RYGYFLGCINY
+698 RFGYFLGCINY
-709 PKCTH
+709 PKCNH
-714 MEKIKR
+714 MEKIMRK
-720 NKRK
+720 KRK

>member
-1 MTRPTSRLI
+1 
-10 FLSRKLLEMKLVIVE
+10 MKLVIVE

-38 EDYLVM
+38 EDYTVM

-51 DLATSGKDGLGVNV
+51 DLATSGKDGLGVNI

-70 PTYNINKDKLHIV
+70 PTYVINKDKQHIV
-83 KELKN
+83 KELKGV
-88 AMSKCD
+88 MSKCN

-117 GLDINSTKRLE
+117 GLDVNTTKRLE

-141 LHPRTIDKNL
+141 SHPRTIDKNL

-209 TINVKINAFK
+209 TINVKINAFN
-219 RTFAVNFVSDKG
+219 RTFAINFINDNEK
-231 EAVQISNGAQASSI
+231 ITNGDDARAI
-245 VDRIPEN
+245 VDRIPEQ
-252 LKVINVEKKIK
+252 LVVDKVEKKIK

-291 QLIAQQLYEGIEVDG
+291 QLIAQQLYEGIEVEG

-326 VQRATAY
+326 VGRATAF

-387 LIYNRTVASLMQ
+387 LIYNRTLASLMQ

-407 IYLGANDLLF
+407 IYLTGNGLTW

-424 LFKGYE
+424 IFKGYE
-430 AIYVDTEKEE
+430 AVYADTEKEE
-440 NHFDYFPDFEVG
+440 NHFDYFPDFEAGAV
-452 KEFKVAS
+452 FKVTF

-479 RLMEEVGIGRPSTYA
+479 KLMEEVGIGRPSTYA
-494 STIDT
+494 STIET

-506 DNESGI
+506 DDQSGI
-512 LTITQQGALTSTVL
+512 LTITPQGALTSTVL
-526 NKYFPEIINT
+526 NKYFPDIVNT
-536 KYTAQMEKKLDNI
+536 KYTAQMENKLDNI
-549 EDGSQSRSK
+549 EEGSQSRSK
-558 ILNEFYYPFIEHFNV
+558 ILNEFYYPFIDHFND
-573 VSQIMYKEKFVETG
+573 VSKVMYKEKFTETG
-587 DMCPICGAPLVIKEG
+587 DKCPLCGAPLVIKEG
-602 KNGTFIGCSN
+602 KNGTFVGCSN
-612 FPGCKYVQ
+612 FPTCKYVK
-620 KEETDKNEPTK
+620 KEENDKAEPTK

-666 KMPTTNVSPT
+666 KIPTTNTSPT
-676 IEDTKPVKDCPDCD
+676 IEDAKPVKDCPDCD

-709 PKCTH
+709 PKCNH

-720 NKRK
+720 MKRK

>member
-1 MTRPTSRLI
+1 
-10 FLSRKLLEMKLVIVE
+10 MKLVIVE

-38 EDYLVM
+38 DNYIVM

-65 AEDFS
+65 NDDFS
-70 PTYNINKDKLHIV
+70 PTYIINKDKQHIV
-83 KELKN
+83 KELKA
-88 AMSKCD
+88 AMAKCN

-117 GLDINSTKRLE
+117 GLSVEKTKRLE
-128 FHEITRDSIGEAM
+128 FHEITRDSISEAM
-141 LHPRTIDKNL
+141 AHPRTIDQNL

-187 ATLKMIADHDDEIAK
+187 ATLKMIADHDEEIAK

-209 TINVKINAFK
+209 NINVKINAFK
-219 RTFAVNFVSDKG
+219 RTFAVTLINEKEDSK
-231 EAVQISNGAQASSI
+231 ITNGKDAQAI
-245 VDRIPEN
+245 VDRIPEK
-252 LKVINVEKKIK
+252 LVVDRVEKKIK

-333 ITEKFGKEYLGHAK
+333 IEEKYGKEFLGHAK

-387 LIYNRTVASLMQ
+387 LIYNRTLASLMQ

-407 IYLGANDLLF
+407 IYLKGNDLLY

-424 LFKGYE
+424 VFKGYE
-430 AIYVDTEKEE
+430 VIYADTEKEE
-440 NHFDYFPDFEVG
+440 NHFDYFPDFADGE
-452 KEFKVAS
+452 EFKVID
-459 KEAEQKF
+459 KNAEQKF

-499 LRKRKYV
+499 IKKRKYV
-506 DNESGI
+506 EDESGI
-512 LTITQQGALTSTVL
+512 LTVTQQGALTSTVL
-526 NKYFPEIINT
+526 NKYFPEIIDT
-536 KYTAQMEKKLDNI
+536 KYTALMEKKLDNI
-549 EDGSQSRSK
+549 EDGNQSRSK
-558 ILNEFYYPFIEHFNV
+558 ILNEFYYPFIEHFDK
-573 VSQIMYKEKFVETG
+573 VSQVMYKEKFVETG
-587 DMCPICGAPLVIKEG
+587 DKCPVCGAPLVLKEG
-602 KNGTFIGCSN
+602 KNGTFVGCSN
-612 FPGCKYVQ
+612 FPSCKYVQ
-620 KEETDKNEPTK
+620 KEEKVNTAKEL
-631 IGEKCPECG
+631 GEKCPDCG
-640 GDLVLREKNGS
+640 GELLIREKNGS
-651 TFVSCSN
+651 TFVTCSN
-658 FPKCHYTR
+658 FPKCRYTR
-666 KMPTTNVSPT
+666 KMLTTNTSAT
-676 IEDTKPVKDCPDCD
+676 IEDAKPVKECPDCD

-698 RYGYFLGCINY
+698 KYGYFLGCINY
-709 PKCTH
+709 PKCSH
-714 MEKIKR
+714 MERIPRK
-720 NKRK
+720 KRK